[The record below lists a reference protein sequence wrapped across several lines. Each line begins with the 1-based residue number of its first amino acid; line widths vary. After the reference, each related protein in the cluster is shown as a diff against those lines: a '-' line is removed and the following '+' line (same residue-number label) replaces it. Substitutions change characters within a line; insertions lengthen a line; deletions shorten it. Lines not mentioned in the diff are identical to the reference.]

1 MTVATAL
8 FSHYRRHPLQ
18 LLALALMIVL
28 ATTLW
33 TGVTHLTERARA
45 SFVQSEQAIAGQQQL
60 VREDGREVSVQDFA
74 YLRRQ
79 GLCVMPWLEVQ
90 RPPPEGRVIGVDP
103 FASACFGNDA
113 PGQAREDAL
122 NGEPFLDI
130 AEAADMVE
138 RGSPGELSLLVP
150 VNVAAGDLPPGY
162 SVNEFS
168 LGPTTGE
175 LGESFLLNLDALG
188 VLVLLITALLVRS
201 VYQLGVVQRRES
213 FALLRRF
220 GVPATRVQALLLAEM
235 IGLAFICVLPGI
247 WLGRWLAGLL
257 GGGFGQVLENL
268 FDAPLYAV
276 DDGGFTMPALVMG
289 AVVLLACFTD
299 KRVLKRLPGVTG
311 SLAVSWF
318 GVPVLGLGLAVVA
331 WPFNLAWLF
340 VGVALVFVAVGLLT
354 PRLLSG
360 VAQWG
365 GEGADA
371 IGRWQRRE
379 LAVLFRRLALPVVAL
394 QFAVAMVLAIQALV
408 TTFEDT
414 FERWLAQRLQAGFYV
429 EVPTQAAAEEGV
441 RYLESLSGLGDWH
454 LVQRGTTEV
463 VRETTGDRGL
473 SSVPADVFS
482 ISPIGP
488 LVMGWTLLDAAP
500 DAWEKLAA
508 GQGVMVNE
516 QLARRQGYGLADP
529 IRFTLGEQTLELPVV
544 GVYAD
549 YGRPEG
555 EILVAGQ
562 ILPETFTARF
572 QSLSLNPG
580 RLTMAEIEQGLAAV
594 WNNDHLTVRDNA
606 SIRSLASGVF
616 DQTFLITRAI
626 TVLTLVLAGT
636 SLLIMGWVF
645 FTTRAWYYRLLF
657 IWGLSSREVAGQLRW
672 LALSLTGAVA
682 VAALPLGLWLTW
694 VLVSRINPLAFGW
707 SLPMTVYP
715 GFWLE
720 MLVLCL
726 MIGLAIALLMR
737 RQLGAGVPA
746 PAMANVT
753 GGGER

>member
-1 MTVATAL
+1 MTVFSAL
-8 FSHYRRHPLQ
+8 LSHYRRHPLQ

-28 ATTLW
+28 ATMLW
-33 TGVTHLTERARA
+33 TGVSHLTDHARA
-45 SFVQSEQAIAGQQQL
+45 SLAQSERAIAGQQQL
-60 VREDGREVSVQDFA
+60 VREDGQAVSVQDFV

-103 FASACFGNDA
+103 FASACFGKNA
-113 PGQAREDAL
+113 PGQARVDTL

-130 AEAADMVE
+130 AEATEMV
-138 RGSPGELSLLVP
+138 RQGSDGELSLLVP
-150 VNVAAGDLPPGY
+150 VDVEADAVPADYRLKD
-162 SVNEFS
+162 FS
-168 LGPTTGE
+168 MGPATGE

-201 VYQLGVVQRRES
+201 VYQLGLVQRRES
-213 FALLRRF
+213 FALLGRF
-220 GVPATRVQALLLAEM
+220 GVPAARVQVLLLIEM
-235 IGLAFICVLPGI
+235 VVLTSVCVIPGI
-247 WLGRWLAGLL
+247 WLGRLLAEIL
-257 GGGFGQVLENL
+257 GGGFGQVLESL

-276 DDGGFTMPALVMG
+276 GGDGFVLPALVMV
-289 AVVLLACFTD
+289 AVVLLACFAN
-299 KRVLKRLPGVTG
+299 KRL
-311 SLAVSWF
+311 LQR
-318 GVPVLGLGLAVVA
+318 VPWISVRQLVLWLGMPALGLGLAMVA
-331 WPFNLAWLF
+331 WPYTLGWLY
-340 VGVALVFVAVGLLT
+340 VGIALVFVAVGLLT
-354 PRLLSG
+354 PRVLSY

-365 GEGADA
+365 AEGAGA
-371 IGRWQRRE
+371 ITLWQRRE

-414 FERWLAQRLQAGFYV
+414 FEHWLAQRLEAEFYV
-429 EVPTQAAAEEGV
+429 EVPAPSAAADGV

-454 LVQRGTTEV
+454 LVQRGKTHV
-463 VRETTGDRGL
+463 VPEMAGDDAAN
-473 SSVPADVFS
+473 SVKVDLFS

-488 LVMGWTLLDAAP
+488 LVTGWTLLDATP

-516 QLARRQGYGLADP
+516 QLAQRQGYQPADP
-529 IRFTLGEQTLELPVV
+529 IGFTLGEQTLALPVV

-549 YGRPEG
+549 YGRPDG

-562 ILPETFTARF
+562 ILPETFSTRF

-580 RLTMAEIEQGLAAV
+580 ALAMAEIEEGLAAV
-594 WNNDHLTVRDNA
+594 WNTDQLTVRDNG

-626 TVLTLVLAGT
+626 TVLTLVLSGT

-645 FTTRAWYYRLLF
+645 FTTRAWYYQLLF
-657 IWGLSSREVAGQLRW
+657 VWGLSRREVAGQLRW
-672 LALSLTGAVA
+672 LAMFLTSAVA
-682 VAALPLGLWLTW
+682 VAALPLGVWLTW
-694 VLVSRINPLAFGW
+694 TLVSRINPLAFGW
-707 SLPMTVYP
+707 SLPMAVYP

-726 MIGLAIALLMR
+726 AIGLAIAVLMR

-746 PAMANVT
+746 PATANVT